1 MGGSNFAVGYQGGAL
16 KSPSA
21 ILGDGVS
28 LNGKTLVVSRAGA
41 VIDGVDLRGY
51 TVEVHASNVTVKNS
65 LFNASGFHTIYQT
78 GSASGLVVEYNTFD
92 GQKANNANS
101 DIIYSDKGA
110 ATIRNNE
117 FFNLPSDA
125 INTVGGTIEKNYFS
139 GAGYQSGAHADA
151 ISIHSTTGP
160 VVIRQNYIDYT
171 TPADAAVPDTNAAI
185 KIVPHFGNINDVT
198 VDGNVLMGG
207 GYTIYAMNAE
217 HAAANIKITNNDIG
231 LGHWGDL
238 YPAAKPSG
246 FAYSGNEGFATA
258 QDQPVSGAAT
268 AEQAPTTPS
277 AATAEQVPTTPS
289 ADGSTTNAGDAAQPA
304 TDEAA
309 PPSDAGQVPATASGE
324 TTGST
329 PVTDHPATETQA
341 AGEAPSTPSTTD
353 ASDAP
358 ATNSTEPTDQTTKPS
373 AADQGP
379 AASSGDT
386 AGSAPATDHPA
397 TETQTAESSEPA
409 QNTAVPSPAPDTG
422 SADSTEPS
430 KGAATPSTDADKA
443 PNVETG
449 SDQAKGE
456 QPARDASRD
465 FHTAGD
471 GGDANHGPS
480 GQGGDGAFAFAPD
493 GDAAAR
499 DAASQG
505 VGDDDTDRG
514 SIGANF
520 KSVGDDAFSWHDFAD
535 KADALRSYL
544 DGLKSLSAESGI
556 KDAHA
561 DFHAQID
568 HLKEKV
574 ALIVS
579 DFDL

>member
-1 MGGSNFAVGYQGGAL
+1 MQAEGSSLTMGGSNFAVGYQGGAL

-160 VVIRQNYIDYT
+160 VVIRQNYIDYR

-217 HAAANIKITNNDIG
+217 HAAANIKITNNDIA

-238 YPAAKPSG
+238 YPSSKPAN
-246 FAYSGNEGFATA
+246 FVYSGNDA
-258 QDQPVSGAAT
+258 VLSSSSGGALAPQAPALPQKPAAAPAPAPAPT
-268 AEQAPTTPS
+268 KPAPAPAPESPTTP
-277 AATAEQVPTTPS
+277 AVDPYKAGATMKGTEKQDIMRGTGN
-289 ADGSTTNAGDAAQPA
+289 ADVIYGNGGID
-304 TDEAA
+304 
-309 PPSDAGQVPATASGE
+309 VITASG
-324 TTGST
+324 G
-329 PVTDHPATETQA
+329 
-341 AGEAPSTPSTTD
+341 
-353 ASDAP
+353 
-358 ATNSTEPTDQTTKPS
+358 N
-373 AADQGP
+373 
-379 AASSGDT
+379 
-386 AGSAPATDHPA
+386 
-397 TETQTAESSEPA
+397 
-409 QNTAVPSPAPDTG
+409 
-422 SADSTEPS
+422 
-430 KGAATPSTDADKA
+430 DKLI
-443 PNVETG
+443 
-449 SDQAKGE
+449 
-456 QPARDASRD
+456 
-465 FHTAGD
+465 
-471 GGDANHGPS
+471 GGKDKDWLS
-480 GQGGDGAFAFAPD
+480 GQGGNDLFVYASISETRSGSANRDVICDWGFGKDRVDLHVVDANKAVSGNQAFKWVGAHSFTGKAGELRTYFDGKNTVVE
-493 GDAAAR
+493 GTVDANH
-499 DAASQG
+499 S
-505 VGDDDTDRG
+505 
-514 SIGANF
+514 
-520 KSVGDDAFSWHDFAD
+520 
-535 KADALRSYL
+535 
-544 DGLKSLSAESGI
+544 
-556 KDAHA
+556 A
-561 DFHAQID
+561 DFQIQING
-568 HLKEKV
+568 KV
-574 ALIVS
+574 TLAAL
-579 DFDL
+579 DFLL